1 MGMLKTI
8 FGVDTSRLKKGFDR
22 ANNSVDKFSRNVAK
36 KFGAAFSTVGIGLFF
51 RKMSQDL
58 DRIGK
63 LAARGFS
70 TDFVQDLGIE
80 AEKAGTNIDAVIPK
94 IIDLFKEINKGGAPS
109 DEIVKN
115 LERVGLTINDLKG
128 LSMESLFMTVT
139 KAIGETTNRAE
150 ANAAA
155 LAILKDGSGELTK
168 LLKVLAE
175 DGLGSYSKASPEA
188 IASAEQFK
196 DSMTVMGNT
205 IMTVAAPA
213 MTFLNY
219 LLNFVIVGFKKFSAV
234 AIGSIAAISNSL
246 YGMMNIAA
254 NALVLDFTGAKRAF
268 RDMTREVAENID
280 TIGVAL
286 DNADKDMQAFVDDM
300 EKRKTPSILASVS
313 ASADD
318 DETPTGK
325 ASKITKSTIA
335 DSMQRIGGGG
345 RSVVAAQRDESIRI
359 AQSQLEVQR
368 RIATAIENQE
378 QEKMR

>member
-22 ANNSVDKFSRNVAK
+22 ANNSVDKFSRNVVK

-51 RKMSQDL
+51 RKMTQDL

-80 AEKAGTNIDAVIPK
+80 AKKAGTNIDAVIPK

-155 LAILKDGSGELTK
+155 LAILKDGSGELTE

-188 IASAEQFK
+188 IASAEQFNE
-196 DSMTVMGNT
+196 SMTVIGNT

-213 MTFLNY
+213 ITYLNY
-219 LLNFVIVGFKKFSAV
+219 LLNFVIVGFKKFSAFIIGGNM
-234 AIGSIAAISNSL
+234 AIAQAFI
-246 YGMMNIAA
+246 GMSKAA
-254 NALVLDFTGAKRAF
+254 NAALHFDFSGAKKELE
-268 RDMTREVAENID
+268 DMSDKVKLEMAA
-280 TIGVAL
+280 IGVASKQ
-286 DNADKDMQAFVDDM
+286 ADRDMQAFVDDM
-300 EKRKTPSILASVS
+300 EKRKTLSILASVS

-318 DETPTGK
+318 DETPMGK

>member
-51 RKMSQDL
+51 RKMTQDL

-70 TDFVQDLGIE
+70 TDFIQDLGIE

-155 LAILKDGSGELTK
+155 LAILKDGSGELTE

-188 IASAEQFK
+188 IASAEQLK

-219 LLNFVIVGFKKFSAV
+219 LLHFVIVGFKKFSAV

-254 NALVLDFTGAKRAF
+254 HALVLDFTGAKRAF

-325 ASKITKSTIA
+325 SQQNNQVHNRRQHATNRRRRTIN
-335 DSMQRIGGGG
+335 
-345 RSVVAAQRDESIRI
+345 
-359 AQSQLEVQR
+359 R
-368 RIATAIENQE
+368 RGAT
-378 QEKMR
+378 

>member
-22 ANNSVDKFSRNVAK
+22 ANNSVDKFSRNVVK

-51 RKMSQDL
+51 RKMTQDL

-150 ANAAA
+150 ANAAH
-155 LAILKDGSGELTK
+155 
-168 LLKVLAE
+168 LL
-175 DGLGSYSKASPEA
+175 
-188 IASAEQFK
+188 F
-196 DSMTVMGNT
+196 
-205 IMTVAAPA
+205 
-213 MTFLNY
+213 
-219 LLNFVIVGFKKFSAV
+219 
-234 AIGSIAAISNSL
+234 
-246 YGMMNIAA
+246 
-254 NALVLDFTGAKRAF
+254 
-268 RDMTREVAENID
+268 
-280 TIGVAL
+280 
-286 DNADKDMQAFVDDM
+286 
-300 EKRKTPSILASVS
+300 
-313 ASADD
+313 
-318 DETPTGK
+318 
-325 ASKITKSTIA
+325 
-335 DSMQRIGGGG
+335 
-345 RSVVAAQRDESIRI
+345 
-359 AQSQLEVQR
+359 
-368 RIATAIENQE
+368 
-378 QEKMR
+378 